1 MLELRWEGG
10 ELKAA
15 YDFMEIRNSLK
26 RHLSEL
32 GNEFTS
38 IRRAGDN
45 WKNKVL
51 LKQKRKE
58 I

>member
-10 ELKAA
+10 ELKAT
-15 YDFMEIRNSLK
+15 YDFMEIRKNLK

-32 GNEFTS
+32 GHEFTT
-38 IRRAGDN
+38 IRDKEN